1 LKGPPI
7 APSFG
12 IIIWDLIFPFTTT
25 ICFDVEVMPPLLAFW
40 ISPLLYEEPGQ
51 LKVAWVLSDVVQPEK
66 GKFNLWVAGIASFL
80 VRPGT
85 EEAIKQAYVFDNRGQ
100 Q

>member
-1 LKGPPI
+1 
-7 APSFG
+7 
-12 IIIWDLIFPFTTT
+12 
-25 ICFDVEVMPPLLAFW
+25 MPLLLAFW
-40 ISPLLYEEPGQ
+40 ISTLLYEEPGQ
-51 LKVAWVLSDVVQPEK
+51 LKVAWVLSDVVQPKK
-66 GKFNLWVAGIASFL
+66 GKFDLWVAGIASFL